1 MKIKKPV
8 AGKTKANP
16 TASRPPSDVKPL
28 ALQTAWRATKQTL
41 SGSASKWVAGLATLI
56 VATSVSVS
64 NISDAQ
70 DKAVPASKDKSAIT
84 PAVKPA
90 LTVTTAPAEKR
101 GWNEVFS
108 ASGNVAAW
116 QEALVG
122 SEINGYRITSVLANV
137 GDTVKKGQVLATL
150 ASETI
155 EADAAQSRAG
165 VAEAEAVAR
174 EADGNAA
181 RAKTLEASGAM
192 SLAQIEQYSTAAL
205 TARARVDSAKARAR
219 IDQIR
224 VNLTKVVA
232 PDNGVISARLA
243 VVGSLAQP
251 GMEHFKLIRQGR
263 VEWRAEVSAKAL
275 PDIAVGQKV
284 KVAVGT
290 VNVDGVVR
298 TVSPTIDATTRNAL
312 VYVDLPAGT
321 LGKLSP
327 GMFVTGEF
335 QGRAREAITLP
346 QNAALLRDGF
356 SYVYV
361 VGSGNKVT
369 LTKVQL
375 GNAQR
380 GRVEVLGGL
389 EANAIVVATGAAFLS
404 DGDTVR
410 ISNTPLATTQA
421 SAPATPVAVTPSSK

>member
-1 MKIKKPV
+1 MKIKKSV
-8 AGKTKANP
+8 AGKSKSSL
-16 TASRPPSDVKPL
+16 TATRPPTEPKPL

-41 SGSASKWVAGLATLI
+41 AGSASKWVAGMATLI

-64 NISDAQ
+64 TISDAQ
-70 DKAVPASKDKSAIT
+70 DKAVPTKDKTTDKSAIA
-84 PAVKPA
+84 PATKPA

-101 GWNEVFS
+101 AWNEVFS
-108 ASGNVAAW
+108 ANGNVTAW

-192 SLAQIEQYSTAAL
+192 SASQIEQYATAAL

-224 VNLTKVVA
+224 VALTRVVA

-275 PDIAVGQKV
+275 PDITVGQKV
-284 KVAVGT
+284 KVTSGNFTADGT
-290 VNVDGVVR
+290 VR
-298 TVSPTIDATTRNAL
+298 TISPTIDATSRNAL
-312 VYVDLPAGT
+312 VYVDLPTGT

-335 QGRAREAITLP
+335 QGRARDAITLP

-356 SYVYV
+356 NYVYLM
-361 VGSGNKVT
+361 GKDNKVT

-375 GNAQR
+375 GASQR
-380 GRVEVLGGL
+380 GRVEVLSGL
-389 EANAIVVATGAAFLS
+389 EPNAVVVTSGAAFLN
-404 DGDTVR
+404 DGDAVRVSNNPIMPPVKTV
-410 ISNTPLATTQA
+410 
-421 SAPATPVAVTPSSK
+421 SK

>member
-8 AGKTKANP
+8 APKT
-16 TASRPPSDVKPL
+16 TAVGGTGAAPAAALAPRATMDTKPL
-28 ALQTAWRATKQTL
+28 ALQSAWRATKQTL
-41 SGSASKWVAGLATLI
+41 SGTSSKWVAGIAMFV
-56 VATSVSVS
+56 VATSITVSS
-64 NISDAQ
+64 SSDAQ
-70 DKAVPASKDKSAIT
+70 DKAAPAKADATKSEIK
-84 PAVKPA
+84 VKPA
-90 LTVTTAPAEKR
+90 LTVTVAAAQKSP
-101 GWNEVFS
+101 WNEVFS

-122 SEINGYRITSVLANV
+122 SEINGYRITAVLANV
-137 GDTVKKGQVLATL
+137 GDNVKKGQVLATL

-165 VAEAEAVAR
+165 VAEAEAMAR

-192 SLAQIEQYSTAAL
+192 SLSQIEQFTTAAL

-232 PDNGVISARLA
+232 PDNGVISARAA

-251 GMEHFKLIRQGR
+251 GLEHFKLIRQGR

-275 PDIAVGQKV
+275 PNIAIGQKV
-284 KVAVGT
+284 RVGGT
-290 VNVDGVVR
+290 GNATVDGTVR
-298 TVSPTIDATTRNAL
+298 TVSPTIDAASRNAI

-335 QGRAREAITLP
+335 QGASREAITLP

-356 SYVYV
+356 NYVYV
-361 VGSGNKVT
+361 ADKVNKVT
-369 LTKVQL
+369 LTKIQL
-375 GNAQR
+375 GASQN
-380 GRVEVLGGL
+380 GRVEVLSGL
-389 EANAIVVATGAAFLS
+389 APGASVVTSGAAFLT

-410 ISNTPLATTQA
+410 VSNNPISP
-421 SAPATPVAVTPSSK
+421 PAKTVSK

>member
-8 AGKTKANP
+8 VPKTVSTP
-16 TASRPPSDVKPL
+16 VPRSTTDSKPL
-28 ALQTAWRATKQTL
+28 ALQSAWRATKQTL
-41 SGSASKWVAGLATLI
+41 SGSASKWVAGAAMFI
-56 VATSVSVS
+56 VATSVTISS
-64 NISDAQ
+64 SSDAQ
-70 DKAVPASKDKSAIT
+70 DKAT
-84 PAVKPA
+84 PAKGEITTKAA
-90 LTVTTAPAEKR
+90 LTVSVAPVQKSA
-101 GWNEVFS
+101 WNKTFS
-108 ASGNVAAW
+108 ATGNVAAW

-137 GDTVKKGQVLATL
+137 GDVVKKGQVLATL

-165 VAEAEAVAR
+165 VVEAEAVAR
-174 EADGNAA
+174 EAEGNAA

-192 SLAQIEQYSTAAL
+192 SVSQIEQFNTTAL

-224 VNLTKVVA
+224 VNLTRVLA
-232 PDNGVISARLA
+232 PDNGVISARAA

-275 PDIAVGQKV
+275 ADIAIGQKV
-284 KVAVGT
+284 RVMSNNTVIEGT
-290 VNVDGVVR
+290 VR
-298 TVSPTIDATTRNAL
+298 TISPTIDAVSRNAI
-312 VYVDLPAGT
+312 VYVDLPTGT

-327 GMFVTGEF
+327 GMFVNGEF
-335 QGRAREAITLP
+335 QGRARDAITLP
-346 QNAALLRDGF
+346 QNATLLRDGF
-356 SYVYV
+356 NYVYV
-361 VGSGNKVT
+361 MGPANKVI

-375 GNAQR
+375 GAAQK
-380 GRVEVLGGL
+380 GRVEVLSGL
-389 EANAIVVATGAAFLS
+389 QPNASVVTSGAGFLS

-410 ISNTPLATTQA
+410 IGTLAPTTPDKAGVATNTAA
-421 SAPATPVAVTPSSK
+421 NPATKPAAK